1 MLRVQCFGRITI
13 LKLSNHLSMYHN
25 TEHGTRNAE
34 HGTQNFK
41 LQTLQTSNSMITYSF
56 LQHYWWFLISLL
68 GGILAFLLFVQGG
81 QSMLFSLSKT
91 DDERRLLVNALGRK
105 WEFTFTTLVTFGG
118 AFFASFPLFYSTS
131 FGGAYWVWMAILFCF
146 IIQAVSYEFQSK
158 PGNVYGKT
166 TYQAFL
172 FINGL
177 LGTFLIGVA
186 LATFFTGSDFIVNKG
201 NITHQLAPVI
211 SSWGNEWH
219 GLEALLNVRNL
230 MLGLA
235 VFFLARSLAVLF
247 FINRLNHPV
256 LEARSRKYLWYN
268 AIPFVVFF
276 LIFVIWTLFSEGYA
290 VDAATGSITLEKYK
304 YFTNL
309 IEMPV
314 ILFSFLAGVVAVLA
328 GVIGTWISPS
338 FKSGI
343 WFSGVGTVVTVCSLL
358 LITGYNNTSFYPSIN
373 LQSSL
378 TIFNAS
384 SSEFTLR
391 AMSLVSLFIPVVL
404 LYIFFAWR
412 AMEKKRID
420 IEDVDN
426 DEHAY

>member
-1 MLRVQCFGRITI
+1 
-13 LKLSNHLSMYHN
+13 
-25 TEHGTRNAE
+25 
-34 HGTQNFK
+34 
-41 LQTLQTSNSMITYSF
+41 MITYSF

-68 GGILAFLLFVQGG
+68 GGILAFLLFIQGG
-81 QSMLFSLSKT
+81 QTLLFSLSKT
-91 DDERRLLVNALGRK
+91 EDEKRLLVNALGRK

-158 PGNVYGKT
+158 PGNVFGAG
-166 TYQAFL
+166 TYRAFL

-177 LGTFLIGVA
+177 LATFLIGVA
-186 LATFFTGSDFIVNKG
+186 IATFFTGSDFIVAKG
-201 NITHQLAPVI
+201 NITNQLAPVI

-230 MLGLA
+230 TLGIA
-235 VFFLARSLAVLF
+235 VFFLARSLALLF
-247 FINRLNHPV
+247 FISRLNNET
-256 LEARSRKYLWYN
+256 LEARSRKFLWYN

-276 LIFVIWTLFSEGYA
+276 LIFVIWTLFSEGFA
-290 VDAATGSITLEKYK
+290 VNEASGMVSMEKYK

-309 IEMPV
+309 LEMPV
-314 ILFSFLAGVVAVLA
+314 VLVIFLLGVVAVLA
-328 GVIGTWISPS
+328 GVIGTLVSPK

-343 WFSGVGTVVTVCSLL
+343 WFAGVGTVVTVCSLL
-358 LITGYNNTSFYPSIN
+358 LLVGYNNTSYYPSIN

-378 TIFNAS
+378 TIFNS
-384 SSEFTLR
+384 SSSFFTLK

-404 LYIFFAWR
+404 VYIFIAWR
-412 AMEKKRID
+412 SMEKKRID
-420 IEDVDN
+420 IEDVNGD
-426 DEHAY
+426 DHAY

>member
-1 MLRVQCFGRITI
+1 
-13 LKLSNHLSMYHN
+13 
-25 TEHGTRNAE
+25 
-34 HGTQNFK
+34 
-41 LQTLQTSNSMITYSF
+41 MITYSF

-81 QSMLFSLSKT
+81 QTLLFSLSKT
-91 DDERRLLVNALGRK
+91 EDERRLLVNTLGRK

-118 AFFASFPLFYSTS
+118 AFFASFLLFYSTS

-158 PGNVYGKT
+158 PGNIYGAT
-166 TYQAFL
+166 TYRSFL

-186 LATFFTGSDFIVNKG
+186 IATFFTGSDFMVNKG
-201 NITHQLAPVI
+201 NITNQLAPVI
-211 SSWGNEWH
+211 SQWGNEWH

-235 VFFLARSLAVLF
+235 VFFLSRSLAVLF
-247 FINRLNHPV
+247 FVNRLNHEV

-276 LIFVIWTLFSEGYA
+276 MIFVIWTLFSEGYA
-290 VDAATGSITLEKYK
+290 VNASTGIVSLEKCK

-314 ILFSFLAGVVAVLA
+314 ILTFFLLGVVAVLT
-328 GVIGTWISPS
+328 GITGTLITTA

-343 WFSGVGTVVTVCSLL
+343 WFSGAGTIVTVCSLL

-384 SSEFTLR
+384 SSEFTLK

-404 LYIFFAWR
+404 VYIFFAWR

-420 IEDVDN
+420 IDDVN
-426 DEHAY
+426 GDEHAY